1 MNGSFHASRVKFSLS
16 LVCSFVDKAEA
27 KYAENGKRRFF
38 LPLWWKNKRNL
49 DVFRVF
55 PETNLRTLANS
66 FLFLASLTD
75 TRKPRSFLVF
85 SFFFQSDAIF
95 VQANVFRIDEM
106 DSAPIRIKI
115 RDYRITKKGRK
126 KCKSLRRERTLLA
139 RIFPFF

>member
-1 MNGSFHASRVKFSLS
+1 MGQILSLS
-16 LVCSFVDKAEA
+16 RLLVDKAEA

-75 TRKPRSFLVF
+75 TRKPRYVFLYLLFLLSVGCDLRP
-85 SFFFQSDAIF
+85 SERVSNRRNGLCSD
-95 VQANVFRIDEM
+95 
-106 DSAPIRIKI
+106 
-115 RDYRITKKGRK
+115 
-126 KCKSLRRERTLLA
+126 
-139 RIFPFF
+139 